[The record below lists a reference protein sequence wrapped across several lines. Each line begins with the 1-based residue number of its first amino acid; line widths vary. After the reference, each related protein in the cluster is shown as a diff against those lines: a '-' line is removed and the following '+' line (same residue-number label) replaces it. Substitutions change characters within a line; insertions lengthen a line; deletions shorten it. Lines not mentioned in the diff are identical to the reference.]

1 MKFGWTG
8 QAWPMHQVRV
18 METIAWIMAWLF
30 GAPTPAATIEQVRV
44 SENRVVIRFGGVAE
58 SAQSFLVP
66 DPNRIAIDIAGATAG
81 KPSRAAGPVSAI
93 RQADRAGS
101 GARILL
107 DLVRPAIVSGGRFTD
122 DGRALVLELKT
133 LDGAAFAV
141 AARAG
146 PISFTSPAGV
156 RANADRYSVSL
167 PVPAKQAN
175 ILPAIT
181 GGDDSRPLVVI
192 DAGHGG
198 HDPGAISPHDGTLEK
213 DVTLAIARAA
223 RDALVRTGRVRVALT
238 RDSDRFLVLAERYRL
253 ARRMGADLFVSIHA
267 DSAENRNA
275 SGATAYTLSEVA
287 SDKESARL
295 AARENRADILAGVN
309 LGEESSDVS
318 EILIDLT
325 QRETMNASAG
335 FAQLLGR
342 EAEPLIP
349 TRRVFHRMASLIV
362 LKAPD
367 VPSVLFETGY
377 LSNERDVRRLNTAN
391 GRRAVAESLANAI
404 EIHFARR
411 LAAR

>member
-1 MKFGWTG
+1 
-8 QAWPMHQVRV
+8 MHQVRV

-44 SENRVVIRFGGVAE
+44 SEDRVVIRFGGVAE

-81 KPSRAAGPVSAI
+81 EPSRAAGPVSAI
-93 RQADRAGS
+93 RQADRAGN

-122 DGRALVLELKT
+122 DGRALVLQLKT
-133 LDGAAFAV
+133 VDAAGFAA

-146 PISFTSPAGV
+146 PASFASPAGV
-156 RANADRYSVSL
+156 RANAGRYSVSL
-167 PVPAKQAN
+167 PVPPKQTN

-181 GGDDSRPLVVI
+181 GGDDTRPLVVI

-198 HDPGAISPHDGTLEK
+198 HDPGAISPHDGTREK
-213 DVTLAIARAA
+213 DVTLAIAQAA

-287 SDKESARL
+287 SDKEAARL

-318 EILIDLT
+318 SILIDLT

-367 VPSVLFETGY
+367 MPSVLFETGY
-377 LSNERDVRRLNTAN
+377 LSNQGDVRRLNAAN
-391 GRRAVAESLANAI
+391 GRNAVAQSLANAI

-411 LAAR
+411 LVAR

>member
-1 MKFGWTG
+1 
-8 QAWPMHQVRV
+8 

-30 GAPTPAATIEQVRV
+30 GAPAQAATVEQVRV
-44 SENRVVIRFGGVAE
+44 SENRVVIRFDGVVDGAK
-58 SAQSFLVP
+58 SFLVP

-81 KPSRAAGPVSAI
+81 EPARAAGPVSAI
-93 RQADRAGS
+93 RQADRPGE

-107 DLVRPAIVSGGRFTD
+107 DLTRPAIISGGRFTD
-122 DGRALVLELKT
+122 DGRSLVLMLT
-133 LDGAAFAV
+133 PVASDAFAS

-146 PISFTSPAGV
+146 STSFSTPAGA

-167 PVPAKQAN
+167 PVPPKQTTL
-175 ILPAIT
+175 LPTIT
-181 GGDDSRPLVVI
+181 GGDDTRPLVVI

-198 HDPGAISPHDGTLEK
+198 HDPGAISPHDRTREK
-213 DVTLAIARAA
+213 DVTLAIARAT
-223 RDALVRTGRVRVALT
+223 RDALEKTGRVRVALT

-267 DSAENRNA
+267 DSAENQDA

-287 SDKESARL
+287 SDKEAARL

-309 LGEESSDVS
+309 LGAETNDVS
-318 EILIDLT
+318 SILIDLT
-325 QRETMNASAG
+325 QRETMNASAQ
-335 FAQLLGR
+335 FARLLGR
-342 EAEPLIP
+342 EAEPVIP
-349 TRRVFHRMASLIV
+349 TRRVFHRMASLVV

-367 VPSVLFETGY
+367 MPSILFETGY
-377 LSNERDVRRLNTAN
+377 LSNEDDVRRLASRE
-391 GRRAVAESLANAI
+391 GRRAVAQSLSNAI

>member
-1 MKFGWTG
+1 
-8 QAWPMHQVRV
+8 MHQVRV
-18 METIAWIMAWLF
+18 METLAWIMAWLF
-30 GAPTPAATIEQVRV
+30 GAPTPVATIEQVRV
-44 SENRVVIRFGGVAE
+44 SENRVVIRLGGVAQG
-58 SAQSFLVP
+58 AQSFLAP

-81 KPSRAAGPVSAI
+81 DPSRAAGPVSAI
-93 RQADRAGS
+93 RQADRAGN
-101 GARILL
+101 GARVLL
-107 DLVRPAIVSGGRFTD
+107 DLVRPAIVTGGRFTD
-122 DGRALVLELKT
+122 DGRALVLQLKT
-133 LDGAAFAV
+133 VDAAAFAA

-146 PISFTSPAGV
+146 PTSFASPAGA
-156 RANADRYSVSL
+156 RANAGRYSVSL

-175 ILPAIT
+175 TLPAIT
-181 GGDDSRPLVVI
+181 GGDDTRPLVVI

-198 HDPGAISPHDGTLEK
+198 HDPGAISPHDGTREK
-213 DVTLAIARAA
+213 DVTLAIAQAA

-287 SDKESARL
+287 SDKEAARL

-318 EILIDLT
+318 SILIDLT
-325 QRETMNASAG
+325 QRETMNASAR

-342 EAEPLIP
+342 EAQPLIP
-349 TRRVFHRMASLIV
+349 TRQVFHRMASLIV

-367 VPSVLFETGY
+367 MPSVLFETGY
-377 LSNERDVRRLNTAN
+377 LSNEGDVRRLNAAN
-391 GRRAVAESLANAI
+391 GRDAVAQSLANAI